1 MQETRVW
8 SLGQEDPLE
17 ERMAT
22 HSSILAWEIPWTE
35 KPGGLQSTARVRLK
49 WATLSHLITNNVE
62 HLFMWISFYMIVCHL
77 YIISGESFSN
87 LLTTSLFKLGHLF
100 PYCWV
105 LESYLYTLTTSP
117 WLAMCSAS
125 IFPQSIASLFIFLS
139 VFQRKEGFNCDEVQF
154 IFFFHFLFVLLCHIQ
169 KVWLIQGLKDIFLC
183 FVLEHLLFYI
193 EHSGLWYI
201 LSTCLYMVQGIVKV
215 LFVLAYQCPTVPAPF
230 FNSLTPFA
238 PLALYEQFISSL
250 LHLSKIVLHPCIGQE
265 LSFEL

>member
-1 MQETRVW
+1 
-8 SLGQEDPLE
+8 
-17 ERMAT
+17 
-22 HSSILAWEIPWTE
+22 
-35 KPGGLQSTARVRLK
+35 
-49 WATLSHLITNNVE
+49 
-62 HLFMWISFYMIVCHL
+62 MWISFYMIVCHL

-105 LESYLYTLTTSP
+105 LESYLYTLATSP
-117 WLAMCSAS
+117 WLAVCSAS

-139 VFQRKEGFNCDEVQF
+139 VFQRKKVLTVMKSNLS
-154 IFFFHFLFVLLCHIQ
+154 FFFFIFLFVLLCHIQ
-169 KVWLIQGLKDIFLC
+169 KVWLIQGHKDIFLC

-201 LSTCLYMVQGIVKV
+201 LRTCLYMVQGIVKV
-215 LFVLAYQCPTVPAPF
+215 LFFLAYQCPTVPAPF

-238 PLALYEQFISSL
+238 PLALYEQFISFL
-250 LHLSKIVLHPCIGQE
+250 LHLSKIVFHPCIGQE